1 MIAGPLRD
9 ALLERLLAQGD
20 DELVLAH
27 RNSEW
32 TGHAPILEEDIAFA
46 NIALDELGHAS
57 IWYGLRTKLTGED
70 VDRLVFFRG
79 PGDYRNVQMVELPR
93 GDWAFS
99 MARQYLF
106 DTYEVAALEQLRGS
120 AYGPLAEAAA
130 KIATE
135 EIYHVRHT
143 QLWMRRLGLGT
154 DESHGRLQQAVDSLW
169 PHARQLFTPLPGDA
183 ALVDAG
189 ILPPAALIR
198 AEWEAQARPFLGE
211 CGLVLSDEA
220 LPRRDVPRTEHTE
233 HLMVL
238 LSEMQSVARMD
249 PTAEW

>member
-1 MIAGPLRD
+1 MIDGLLRD
-9 ALLERLLAQGD
+9 ALLERLLALGD

-70 VDRLVFFRG
+70 VDRLIFFRG

-106 DTYEVAALEQLRGS
+106 DMYEVAALEQLRGS

-154 DESHGRLQQAVDSLW
+154 DESHSRLQRAVDSLW
-169 PHARQLFTPLPGDA
+169 PYARQLFTPLSGDA
-183 ALVDAG
+183 TLVEAG

-198 AEWEAQARPFLGE
+198 AEWEARTRPFLIE